1 MPGQFRSGLIA
12 WTRVGIGERVGS
24 IGYEA
29 DMHCDCGRVRLHYTT
44 THAYNGEKRDSD
56 YTITLETTSQPF
68 GGLRWWFVCPR
79 SGKRVSELHL
89 PNGAYTFAYRLGY
102 LSQRETPVIAQSLG
116 ASNSGIAWA
125 DTVESATTFESL
137 NGCARTYERES
148 AESMRRRKS
157 ITPICWSLC
166 NGFRRNS
173 CDAAL
178 LERKAAMGD
187 SGRSPGRVG

>member
-1 MPGQFRSGLIA
+1 MSKA
-12 WTRVGIGERVGS
+12 AS
-24 IGYEA
+24 
-29 DMHCDCGRVRLHYTT
+29 HYTT

-148 AESMRRRKS
+148 AR
-157 ITPICWSLC
+157 I
-166 NGFRRNS
+166 
-173 CDAAL
+173 DAAEKINNAYL
-178 LERKAAMGD
+178 LELVQRLQAKLLRRCVA
-187 SGRSPGRVG
+187 